1 VPNSKDYIEYVLELM
16 RPAGRASARAMFGG
30 HGIYVDGMI
39 VGIVDDDVL
48 YLKTDSETRDAFV
61 ARNLAPFRYA
71 TKKGDVEITSYY
83 RPPDEALESPA
94 EMREWLRLA
103 RAAALRSASRAPA
116 RKRAAKAPP
125 ASGPLK
131 KRARLE

>member
-1 VPNSKDYIEYVLELM
+1 VPNSKDYVEYVLELM
-16 RPAGRASARAMFGG
+16 RPAGRASSRAMFGG

-48 YLKTDSETRDAFV
+48 YLKTDAETRDAFV
-61 ARNLAPFRYA
+61 ARDLTPFRYA

-94 EMREWLRLA
+94 EMRDWLRLA
-103 RAAALRSASRAPA
+103 LAAALRSASRGPA
-116 RKRAAKAPP
+116 RKRAVKAAPVRKP
-125 ASGPLK
+125 
-131 KRARLE
+131 RR

>member
-1 VPNSKDYIEYVLELM
+1 VPNSKDYVEYVLELM
-16 RPAGRASARAMFGG
+16 RPAGRASARAMFGA

-48 YLKTDSETRDAFV
+48 YLKADDQTRGAFTDRG
-61 ARNLAPFRYA
+61 LAPFRYA

-103 RAAALRSASRAPA
+103 LAAALRTASRVPA
-116 RKRAAKAPP
+116 RKRAVTPS
-125 ASGPLK
+125 ASRP
-131 KRARLE
+131 RRR

>member
-1 VPNSKDYIEYVLELM
+1 VPNSKDYIEHVLELM

-48 YLKTDSETRDAFV
+48 YLKTDTETRGAFV
-61 ARNLAPFRYA
+61 ARDLAPFRYA
-71 TKKGDVEITSYY
+71 TKKGDVEITSYF

-103 RAAALRSASRAPA
+103 LAAALRSAARKPA
-116 RKRAAKAPP
+116 RKQATKAPP
-125 ASGPLK
+125 A
-131 KRARLE
+131 ARTRRR

>member
-1 VPNSKDYIEYVLELM
+1 
-16 RPAGRASARAMFGG
+16 
-30 HGIYVDGMI
+30 MI

-48 YLKTDSETRDAFV
+48 YLKTDAETREAFV
-61 ARNLAPFRYA
+61 ARDLAPFRYA

-103 RAAALRSASRAPA
+103 LAAALRSASRAPV
-116 RKRAAKAPP
+116 RKRSVKVTP
-125 ASGPLK
+125 AV
-131 KRARLE
+131 RARRR

>member
-1 VPNSKDYIEYVLELM
+1 MPNSKDYVEYVLELM

-39 VGIVDDDVL
+39 VGIVADDVL
-48 YLKTDSETRDAFV
+48 YLKTDEESRAAFV
-61 ARNLAPFRYA
+61 ARNLASFRYA

-103 RAAALRSASRAPA
+103 LAAALRSGSRAPA
-116 RKRAAKAPP
+116 RKRTAKAAPAAPP
-125 ASGPLK
+125 PR

>member
-1 VPNSKDYIEYVLELM
+1 VPNSKDYVEYVLELM

-48 YLKTDSETRDAFV
+48 YLKTDTETRAAFV
-61 ARNLAPFRYA
+61 ARDLVPFRYA

-103 RAAALRSASRAPA
+103 LAAALRSASRTP
-116 RKRAAKAPP
+116 RGR
-125 ASGPLK
+125 
-131 KRARLE
+131 